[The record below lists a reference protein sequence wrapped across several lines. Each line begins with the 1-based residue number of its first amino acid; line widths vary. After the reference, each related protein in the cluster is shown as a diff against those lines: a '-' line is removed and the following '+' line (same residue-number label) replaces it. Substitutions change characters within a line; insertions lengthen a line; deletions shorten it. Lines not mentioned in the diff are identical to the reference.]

1 MSLLSLYTGAAKQVP
16 PGAGFLGNHCGGSNH
31 LISRRLTHYHVPE
44 FPDLFFRWYSFHK
57 DYKNVKPAT
66 QTNLT
71 NLRLRKPACLST
83 VPPSAAQPSSQ
94 RKERDDSVDNYL
106 KMVLENFAE
115 AMKTG
120 IPILGIPVL
129 DPLNVGSID
138 IPSIEGPEFSL
149 QANASQLLISGLSSF
164 SPTAVHVDF
173 QQAALTLG
181 LHIVTVRVDGQ
192 YWADGL
198 LLSVFPIFGNGPFYI
213 QIVSTD
219 ISGLGDVTVTPDDYL
234 QIEDLQLAA
243 AFDVL
248 DVHFDNFLG
257 GGSFGEIVSGVS
269 FRSGGAHPGRGE
281 AGDRFRAANYTS
293 KSPNLPLCL
302 PYCSSRYV

>member
-1 MSLLSLYTGAAKQVP
+1 MRLKPDLPIGIGQGIVFRAEQRPVSLY
-16 PGAGFLGNHCGGSNH
+16 FS
-31 LISRRLTHYHVPE
+31 LT
-44 FPDLFFRWYSFHK
+44 
-57 DYKNVKPAT
+57 
-66 QTNLT
+66 QLT
-71 NLRLRKPACLST
+71 MTLLVSLQ
-83 VPPSAAQPSSQ
+83 AQPSSQ

-129 DPLNVGSID
+129 DPLNVGTVD

-173 QQAALTLG
+173 QQASLTLG
-181 LHIVTVRVDGQ
+181 LHIVTVRIDGL

-234 QIEDLQLAA
+234 QIEDLRLAA
-243 AFDVL
+243 TFDGL

-257 GGSFGEIVSGVS
+257 GGSFGEIMSDVLSDLAERILAGILPQVQEKLVPS
-269 FRSGGAHPGRGE
+269 LVAYLNQELGKHTVGE
-281 AGDRFRAANYTS
+281 IIDGI
-293 KSPNLPLCL
+293 LP
-302 PYCSSRYV
+302 